1 MATLISRTFKTSMP
15 TILLILISVCLLIYT
30 YFLAKRTNVRKII
43 KRAAAESEFKQC
55 EFVVYD
61 KSSNYICDR
70 LIIVKPFDWM
80 IWNTRN
86 ILFIINPERPMTCG
100 FNNVGAIR
108 ILRDTMYESC
118 LNVTLKNLINSYT
131 SSEYSG
137 LVVKHI
143 PYNIGDKTFTVL
155 SAINT
160 LVSLNLLKF
169 DPDMKLDFNIIPK
182 ENIYGL
188 NNLGAHVPTNIS
200 KRSVPTAEEQEII
213 DYNKRTEF
221 LPYIPSV
228 DSKTKT
234 PEELEFE
241 HILENPILE
250 REVDYKIRIA
260 NEKLESIQ
268 LEPIVI

>member
-1 MATLISRTFKTSMP
+1 MLFSKRLKTSMP
-15 TILLILISVCLLIYT
+15 TVLLILISVCLLIYT
-30 YFLAKRTNVRKII
+30 YFLAQRTNVRKII
-43 KRAAAESEFKQC
+43 NRAAAECEFKQC
-55 EFVVYD
+55 EFVIYD
-61 KSSNYICDR
+61 KSSDFICDR
-70 LIIVKPFDWM
+70 LIIVKPFDW
-80 IWNTRN
+80 ILWNTRN

-100 FNNVGAIR
+100 LDNVGAIR

-131 SSEYSG
+131 SPEYSG
-137 LVVKHI
+137 VVVKRI
-143 PYNIGDKTFTVL
+143 PYTIEDNTFTVL

-188 NNLGAHVPTNIS
+188 NNLGAHVPTDVS
-200 KRSVPTAEEQEII
+200 KRSVVATAEEQEII
-213 DYNKRTEF
+213 DHNERTEF
-221 LPYIPSV
+221 LPYISSV
-228 DSKTKT
+228 HSSKT

-250 REVDYKIRIA
+250 REIDYKTRIA
-260 NEKLESIQ
+260 NEQ
-268 LEPIVI
+268 LLQNRRL